1 MATPYDI
8 LNGSHYTCVLCG
20 GDEVL
25 TTDLRGVKPL
35 VRWLMEGRSFQGFS
49 AADKVVGKATAFL
62 YCLLGVSDVHAL
74 VMSQSAL
81 AVLQSNGIE
90 ARYDTLVEHI
100 INRKGDGICPFE
112 AVVMEIK
119 EPQDALPVILEKM
132 AQMGISL
139 E

>member
-8 LNGSHYTCVLCG
+8 LNGSQYTCVLCC

>member
-8 LNGSHYTCVLCG
+8 LNGSHYTCVLCS